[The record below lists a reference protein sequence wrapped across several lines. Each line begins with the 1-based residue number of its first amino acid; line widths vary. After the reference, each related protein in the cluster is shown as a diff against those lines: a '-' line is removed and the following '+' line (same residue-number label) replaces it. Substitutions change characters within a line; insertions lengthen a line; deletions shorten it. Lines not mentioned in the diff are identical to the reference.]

1 MTDIWLMAS
10 VRTCMRLFTLLV
22 LIGAVRLGYVAYTQ
36 RAPKVVYTQVSSNE
50 SVATEQTP
58 GMPFGLEA
66 LRRGLAPA
74 VPSDLLRQTAT
85 GVAGAPTRPARR
97 QIYLVINV
105 GPDRSEL
112 VINGVVHGQTPYV
125 GEVTCQSGGKLT
137 ITVVPPKG
145 MPKRFEHA
153 CDRREIRIEE

>member
-22 LIGAVRLGYVAYTQ
+22 LLGAVRLGYVAYTR
-36 RAPKVVYTQVSSNE
+36 RAAKVVYTRVSPNE
-50 SVATEQTP
+50 SNITEQTP

-66 LRRGLAPA
+66 LRKGLAPA
-74 VPSDLLRQTAT
+74 VPSDLLRETTA
-85 GVAGAPTRPARR
+85 GVAGAPTRPVRR
-97 QIYLVINV
+97 QIYLVVNV
-105 GPDRSEL
+105 SPDRSEL
-112 VINGVVHGQTPYV
+112 LINGVVHGQTPYV
-125 GEVTCQSGGKLT
+125 GEVTCQSGGKFT

-145 MPKRFEHA
+145 MPKHFEHA